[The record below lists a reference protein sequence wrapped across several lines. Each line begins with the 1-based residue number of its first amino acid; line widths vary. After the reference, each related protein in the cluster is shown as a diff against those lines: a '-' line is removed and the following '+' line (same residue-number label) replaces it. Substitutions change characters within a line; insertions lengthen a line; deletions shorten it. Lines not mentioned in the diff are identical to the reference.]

1 MPVNESG
8 VNYQNL
14 IRDLADMYPF
24 DVAEVIVVELVANS
38 LDAGASRIA
47 LEFDEKAK
55 VFTIS
60 DNGKGM
66 DASQFNQ
73 YHDFAAGLK
82 TRGDGIGFAGVG
94 AKIAFNIADKV
105 VTETRSEAFEGGS
118 SWYLHSKKKLLWED
132 IEPAHIQGRGSR
144 VEVHF
149 LGEEA
154 LPFRATDTLIS
165 LLRRHYL
172 PLLEPT
178 FLDLYG
184 KIGCYSQQLAFTVNG
199 QAVPRQPLE
208 KDFALERVKKFVPKR
223 ASNRVGYGVF
233 GVASADYPL
242 GPEVCGVLISTR
254 GKVIRGELFNQFPGN
269 LGPRIFGLVEVP
281 ELVRFLTTNKTD
293 FIRKG
298 KNREFEALYDPIRQE
313 FKAWLV
319 ELGVQA
325 TDSSNTGEEARLE
338 RELKRILSDIPELAD
353 FFGFRSPKSV
363 LARTTDGSLQAVA
376 QEGTDTTLPVGN
388 GKSAGGPGPV
398 DVGVGPGSALV
409 EVKNG
414 GTERAKPITRTSRSG
429 PKIGFAEAP
438 DRVDLAWVEG
448 NCVTI
453 NTAHPSYI
461 KVRSDNAARRLQN
474 LFAISTAIQR
484 FLQEP
489 KGTETQASAF
499 VDRMMAAWGKR

>member
-1 MPVNESG
+1 MPVHESG

-14 IRDLADMYPF
+14 IRDLAEMYPF
-24 DVAEVIVVELVANS
+24 DVAEVVIVELVANS
-38 LDAGASRIA
+38 LDAKSSSISI
-47 LEFDEKAK
+47 EFDERSRLLT
-55 VFTIS
+55 VT
-60 DNGKGM
+60 DNGAGM
-66 DASQFNQ
+66 SASQFDQ

-82 TRGDGIGFAGVG
+82 TRGTGIGFAGVG

-118 SWYLHSKKKLLWED
+118 SWYLHSKKKLIWED
-132 IEPAHIQGRGSR
+132 IEPTHIRGRGSR

-149 LGEEA
+149 SRETA
-154 LPFRATDTLIS
+154 LPFSSTDALIS

-178 FLDLYG
+178 FLELYG
-184 KIGCYSQQLAFTVNG
+184 QIGCYPHQLAFTVNG
-199 QAVPRQPLE
+199 QIVRQQPLE
-208 KDFALERVKKFVPKR
+208 KDFGLERVKKFAPKR

-269 LGPRIFGLVEVP
+269 LGPRLFGLVEVP

-363 LARTTDGSLQAVA
+363 LARAPDGSLQAVA
-376 QEGTDTTLPVGN
+376 QEGTETTLPVGK
-388 GKSAGGPGPV
+388 GESAGGPGPV
-398 DVGVGPGSALV
+398 DVGTDSGSALV
-409 EVKNG
+409 DGKNG
-414 GTERAKPITRTSRSG
+414 GTERANPITRTSHSG